1 VTRHTILGPRT
12 TVPRLIFRLLAGR
25 PLDGRPRTDSSFFLP
40 GTRSV
45 VAHVQRPSHWS
56 MLPGWKRAGYRLGVP
71 AVLAQFVVVRSAPW
85 GRWVLLAL
93 ALVAAAAAG
102 WGGWRGYMRA
112 REWRWRRKWVR
123 PLSRALGPV
132 LGVPHAAGLD
142 WLRIPRDLH
151 TREDAEARILLPPD
165 FSGEDG
171 VRKHVQQVVAAKLAL
186 HDAPEFRWKLAGRE
200 PELLVRQAPQPPA
213 RVELAQLVP
222 HMTAAPESAP
232 VLGLGVRSAPVA
244 VDFDDESPHLLAGI
258 GSGGGK
264 SVTLR
269 LLAAQV
275 LARGGLVVVA
285 DLKRV
290 SHRWMTSPAPLPG
303 VAYVR
308 DVADIHDALLA
319 VAEEGDRRFR
329 LIEEYGDDAVLG
341 LPRVLFLYE
350 EATMTGGRLTTYWQ
364 KIRQRSDPKASPAIT
379 EGLAG
384 ILLLGRQA
392 LIHAVAVGQSMTAR
406 VLGGPE
412 MREAF
417 SARLIGRATAQQQR
431 MLAPD
436 VKLPPS
442 SKRPGRAQLVQGGD
456 VHAVQIGLMSPEEA
470 RAWVVA
476 GQAAAGVS
484 WPVGASVRDLLA
496 AGASSGLSVPAARVT
511 APLPV
516 AGGRPALRL
525 VSAPSSGA
533 TSGEEEPVGLAEAV
547 EDGGPLAGL
556 SLESVRKARYRDRD
570 WPPVVARR
578 GTELLYR
585 PSDLARWRR
594 NRVRAEAPAGA
605 ESSS

>member
-1 VTRHTILGPRT
+1 VTGHTILGPRT
-12 TVPRLIFRLLAGR
+12 TVPRLIFRFLAGR
-25 PLDGRPRTDSSFFLP
+25 PLDGRPRTDASFFLP

-56 MLPGWKRAGYRLGVP
+56 MLPGWKRAAWRLGVP
-71 AVLAQFVVVRSAPW
+71 VALAQFVVVRSAPW

-93 ALVAAAAAG
+93 ALVAAAAVG
-102 WGGWRGYMRA
+102 WGGWRGYVRA

-171 VRKHVQQVVAAKLAL
+171 VRKHVQQVVSAKLAL
-186 HDAPEFRWKLAGRE
+186 EAPEFRWKLAGRE

-244 VDFDDESPHLLAGI
+244 VDFDDESPHALAAI

-275 LARGGLVVVA
+275 LAHGGLVVVL
-285 DLKRV
+285 DIKRV
-290 SHRWMTSPAPLPG
+290 SHRWMTSPESLPG
-303 VAYVR
+303 VAYCR
-308 DVADIHDALLA
+308 SIEDVHDALLA
-319 VAEEGDRRFR
+319 VAEEGDRRFS
-329 LIEEYGDDAVLG
+329 LIEERGDDAALA
-341 LPRVLFLYE
+341 LPRVMVLYE
-350 EATMTGGRLTTYWQ
+350 EATMTSGRLATYWQ

-392 LIHAVAVGQSMTAR
+392 RVHCVAVGQSMTAR

-412 MREAF
+412 MREGF

-442 SKRPGRAQLVQGGD
+442 SKRPGRAHLVQGGD

-496 AGASSGLSVPAARVT
+496 AGAGGVSVPSARVPAT
-511 APLPV
+511 LP
-516 AGGRPALRL
+516 AGARPALRL

-533 TSGEEEPVGLAEAV
+533 TSGEEEPMGLAEAV
-547 EDGGPLAGL
+547 EDGAPLAGL